1 VCYNGCKVK
10 KIFILSISFYK
21 FYLIKSGAGKTTLLN
36 VLNFRNQNKML
47 IEGEVKLNGQPADW
61 NMISRCS
68 GYVQQDDLFVG
79 TMTVREHLSFLVFI
93 INQLYH

>member
-10 KIFILSISFYK
+10 KIFILKISFYK

-79 TMTVREHLSFLVFI
+79 TMTVREHLSFLVVI

>member
-79 TMTVREHLSFLVFI
+79 TMTVREHLSFLVVI